1 MQPLISIVTTLY
13 NYARYI
19 EDLAISILNQTWRN
33 WEWIVVDDCSTDQPL
48 YHLEQYLDIYPS
60 IRPFRLDKNMGYS
73 HAKNVGIRHSRGEY
87 IVMIDAD
94 DMLTPKS
101 LELRF
106 KHLAGSPLLWVHGE
120 CQVLQAGGTLS
131 DESRLWKRNFRK
143 KLIADGMDLKTEYHH
158 RLIHAQSV
166 MVRRELHKMCGL
178 YDDELRFSSDNE
190 MWRRV
195 IGMGH
200 LPCHIDDYV
209 AIYRVHPDRMARSA
223 YKKKHGPKVKQQIIK
238 DVERRVTEGI
248 EERLKWCEK

>member
-19 EDLAISILNQTWRN
+19 GDLADSVLAQSWEN
-33 WEWIVVDDCSTDQPL
+33 WEWIVVDDASEDDPWKVLSRYDEKDDRVFYVPQM
-48 YHLEQYLDIYPS
+48 
-60 IRPFRLDKNMGYS
+60 KNRGYS
-73 HAKNVGIRHSRGEY
+73 WAKNRGIQMSRGDY

-94 DMLTPKS
+94 DKLTPKS
-101 LELRF
+101 LQLRYDAL
-106 KHLAGSPLLWVHGE
+106 KDSKKLWVHGE
-120 CQVLQAGGTLS
+120 CLVLQSDGTLTQ
-131 DESRLWKRNFRK
+131 DSRRWKRGFRK
-143 KLIADGMDLKTEYHH
+143 KLIRQGMDLTKDYHH

-166 MVRRELHKMCGL
+166 MVRRELHEKCGL
-178 YDDELRFSSDNE
+178 YDDALRFSSDNE

-195 IGMGH
+195 LGMGH
-200 LPCHIDDYV
+200 IPEHIEDFV

-248 EERLKWCEK
+248 EERLKW